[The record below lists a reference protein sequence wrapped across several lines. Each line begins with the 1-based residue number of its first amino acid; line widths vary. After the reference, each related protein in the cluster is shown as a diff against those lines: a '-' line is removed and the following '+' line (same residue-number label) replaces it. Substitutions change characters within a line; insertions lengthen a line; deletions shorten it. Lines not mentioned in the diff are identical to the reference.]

1 MIRSL
6 LACFLLLCA
15 CVQAQGPKDTSFVVK
30 DLFKVKLT
38 NQDADQV
45 IRNDYLLVEVQ
56 NISGADLYFF
66 NLYGD
71 SRQGL
76 ADFIKGN
83 TKYIIFGEPEAN
95 DKLDNVE
102 LEKLEAGGKIVKAY
116 MTSTD
121 EKGIMFNYLKNGSY
135 IFTDKKKILVKRKD
149 YKPNLQTQPSMI
161 PR

>member
-1 MIRSL
+1 MAKAL
-6 LACFLLLCA
+6 LVYFLMFCA
-15 CVQAQGPKDTSFVVK
+15 FVDAQGPKDTSFVVQS
-30 DLFKVKLT
+30 LFKVKLT

-76 ADFIKGN
+76 ADFVKGN
-83 TKYIIFGEPEAN
+83 NKYIVFGEQEAN
-95 DKLDNVE
+95 EKLDNVE
-102 LEKLEAGGKIVKAY
+102 LEKLEANGKIIKAY
-116 MTSTD
+116 MASTD
-121 EKGIMFNYLKNGSY
+121 EKGILFSYLKDGSY
-135 IFTDKKKILVKRKD
+135 IFTDKKKILIKRNN
-149 YKPNLQTQPSMI
+149 YKPNLQTQPAMI